1 MCKHCKLTIVN
12 SKSKEMQTI
21 KNVLRLKDG
30 SQIFDLYLN
39 RYIVET
45 ESIHRSNLEINISV
59 NIDESEYILK
69 YKEIPIKYCPFC
81 GEEL

>member
-1 MCKHCKLTIVN
+1 
-12 SKSKEMQTI
+12 MQTI

-45 ESIHRSNLEINISV
+45 DDIHRSNSEINISV
-59 NIDESEYILK
+59 DMDGGEYVLK
-69 YKEIPIKYCPFC
+69 HKEIPIKYCPFC

>member
-1 MCKHCKLTIVN
+1 MCKHCKLIIVG
-12 SKSKEMQTI
+12 SKSREKQTV

-45 ESIHRSNLEINISV
+45 EDIHRSNLEINISV
-59 NIDESEYILK
+59 DMDGGEYVLK
-69 YKEIPIKYCPFC
+69 HKEIPIKYCPFC

>member
-12 SKSKEMQTI
+12 SKFKEMQTI

-45 ESIHRSNLEINISV
+45 EGIHRSNLEINISV
-59 NIDESEYILK
+59 NIDDGEYVLK

>member
-1 MCKHCKLTIVN
+1 MCKHCKLTIVD
-12 SKSKEMQTI
+12 SKSREKQTT

-45 ESIHRSNLEINISV
+45 ENIHRSNLEISMSV
-59 NIDESEYILK
+59 DICGGEYILRC
-69 YKEIPIKYCPFC
+69 KEIPIKYCPFC

>member
-45 ESIHRSNLEINISV
+45 EGIHRSNLEINISV
-59 NIDESEYILK
+59 NIDEGEYILK

>member
-1 MCKHCKLTIVN
+1 MCKHCKLIIVG
-12 SKSKEMQTI
+12 SKSREKQTV

-45 ESIHRSNLEINISV
+45 EDIHESNLEINISV
-59 NIDESEYILK
+59 DVDGGEYVLK
-69 YKEIPIKYCPFC
+69 HKEIPIKYCPFC

>member
-21 KNVLRLKDG
+21 KNVLRLRDG

-45 ESIHRSNLEINISV
+45 EGIHRSNLEINISV
-59 NIDESEYILK
+59 NIDNGEYVLK

>member
-1 MCKHCKLTIVN
+1 MCKHCKLIIVD
-12 SKSKEMQTI
+12 SKSREMQTI

-39 RYIVET
+39 RYI
-45 ESIHRSNLEINISV
+45 NLEINISV
-59 NIDESEYILK
+59 YMDGGDYVFK
-69 YKEIPIKYCPFC
+69 CKEIPIKYCPFC

>member
-1 MCKHCKLTIVN
+1 MCKYCKLSIVD
-12 SKSKEMQTI
+12 SKSKEAQTI
-21 KNVLRLKDG
+21 KNILRLKDG
-30 SQIFDLYLN
+30 TQIFDLYLN

-45 ESIHRSNLEINISV
+45 EDIHRSSLEINMS
-59 NIDESEYILK
+59 IDMDGGEYVLR